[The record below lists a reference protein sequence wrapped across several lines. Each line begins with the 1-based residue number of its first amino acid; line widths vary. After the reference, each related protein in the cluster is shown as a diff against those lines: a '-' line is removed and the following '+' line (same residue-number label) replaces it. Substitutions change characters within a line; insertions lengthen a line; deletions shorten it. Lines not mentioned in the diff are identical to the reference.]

1 MSILNNNLSPNKDHD
16 IKSTGFL
23 LNFQNLPKTD
33 YNQEFMSKFEEFSP
47 SWRKECKKLKGLDQP
62 DINNDILNVQKCDE

>member
-1 MSILNNNLSPNKDHD
+1 
-16 IKSTGFL
+16 
-23 LNFQNLPKTD
+23 
-33 YNQEFMSKFEEFSP
+33 MSKFEEFSP